1 MSCSTLKKDLELSLN
16 ESSHQADY
24 MNKTIDTIIKIGVVA
39 ILIVAATTKQQ
50 YSYYSFV
57 RWAVLTAS
65 IYLAYKTFS
74 QKQIGLTIFFAIL
87 AILFNPFRQF
97 SFQKEIWHL
106 IDYLVSA
113 IILVTIYFDWTQ
125 YKNKTE

>member
-16 ESSHQADY
+16 ERSHQADY

-65 IYLAYKTFS
+65 IYLAYKTFP

-87 AILFNPFRQF
+87 AILFNPFKQF
-97 SFQKEIWHL
+97 SFQKETWHL

>member
-1 MSCSTLKKDLELSLN
+1 LSCSTLKKDLELSLN
-16 ESSHQADY
+16 ERSHQADY

-87 AILFNPFRQF
+87 AILFNPFKQF
-97 SFQKEIWHL
+97 SFQKETWHL

>member
-1 MSCSTLKKDLELSLN
+1 LKKDLGLSLN
-16 ESSHQADY
+16 ERSHQADY

-57 RWAVLTAS
+57 RWAVLTVS
-65 IYLAYKTFS
+65 IYLAYETFS
-74 QKQIGLTIFFAIL
+74 QKQIGLTIFFAVL
-87 AILFNPFRQF
+87 AILFNPFKQF
-97 SFQKEIWHL
+97 SFQKETWHL

-113 IILVTIYFDWTQ
+113 IILVKIYFDWTQ